1 MRKIQILGTG
11 CARCTKLAEVAE
23 QAARDMGMDF
33 EIVKVTDL
41 NEILDFGVIA
51 TPGLAVDGRLLSKG
65 KVPTPEET
73 KALFAK
79 L

>member
-1 MRKIQILGTG
+1 
-11 CARCTKLAEVAE
+11 
-23 QAARDMGMDF
+23 MGMDF

>member
-11 CARCTKLAEVAE
+11 CARCTKLAEIAE

-51 TPGLAVDGRLLSKG
+51 TPGLAVDGRLLSSG

>member
-1 MRKIQILGTG
+1 
-11 CARCTKLAEVAE
+11 
-23 QAARDMGMDF
+23 MGMDF

-51 TPGLAVDGRLLSKG
+51 TPGLAVDGRLLCAG